1 MRRFDAS
8 WMRRDAMRQRDLC
21 MTTRSTDSVRL
32 AVCRQWPVSART
44 RHPFLPGRRALP
56 PSHGNNPT
64 GREHSRQTKKKH
76 RDHSQVL
83 DFLSA
88 FVKRQGGG
96 GLSETRTRDQRIKSP
111 LLYRLSYQP
120 DRSQKLW
127 LISKALSKNRR
138 MPASALQQH
147 RVSAAPPPCLA
158 AGTGRP
164 KQDGRSRGRPHR
176 RERSW
181 LYQAATTAPLNL
193 VSMNCF
199 TAGL

>member
-1 MRRFDAS
+1 MRPFDAS
-8 WMRRDAMRQRDLC
+8 CMRRDAMCRRGLC
-21 MTTRSTDSVRL
+21 MTTRSTDSARL

-44 RHPFLPGRRALP
+44 RASIFARTPRPP
-56 PSHGNNPT
+56 PSHGNIPG

-127 LISKALSKNRR
+127 LISRALSKNRR
-138 MPASALQQH
+138 IPASALQQR
-147 RVSAAPPPCLA
+147 RVSAAPLPGGRNRPPKA
-158 AGTGRP
+158 GRP
-164 KQDGRSRGRPHR
+164 LARP
-176 RERSW
+176 SSSGGAF
-181 LYQAATTAPLNL
+181 LAYQAATTAPLNL